1 MRARRHACI
10 ALHLEEQRVFGMV
23 DPRRQSDGVALP
35 ELAGPGLHQRP
46 RMGARSGHRPP
57 ARPYAAACVCMDR
70 RCAAPA
76 ATGRIHHARHSLTDH
91 ISCGRSNNVHPT
103 VTMTLLREEPESS
116 TFLLVVLV
124 RLRANGCGATPI
136 SSRGHRAN
144 VGIMVCTIRVKNPSI
159 RRHSPLQHSILPS
172 WPSIEPPYDWSAGNV
187 RSRLRD
193 PHRSVLRAHVSDR
206 EGGRA
211 LVSVENA
218 AGLVVSVLLLGYL
231 VAALLFPE
239 RF

>member
-1 MRARRHACI
+1 MGQTQLRADCGQ
-10 ALHLEEQRVFGMV
+10 ALSGLSLDARVPPSEDWGTRSV
-23 DPRRQSDGVALP
+23 QLNNVAVTDLGT
-35 ELAGPGLHQRP
+35 LLTRLGTL
-46 RMGARSGHRPP
+46 
-57 ARPYAAACVCMDR
+57 VTD
-70 RCAAPA
+70 
-76 ATGRIHHARHSLTDH
+76 HARHSLTDH

-124 RLRANGCGATPI
+124 RLRTNGCGATPI

>member
-1 MRARRHACI
+1 VRHGQSRSIRRRFLLQRTADPVPHVGGTGPAVDRA
-10 ALHLEEQRVFGMV
+10 L
-23 DPRRQSDGVALP
+23 S
-35 ELAGPGLHQRP
+35 
-46 RMGARSGHRPP
+46 
-57 ARPYAAACVCMDR
+57 
-70 RCAAPA
+70 
-76 ATGRIHHARHSLTDH
+76 ATITSKNDSRHSVWYSRNRCHQAQLTHAISMQLD
-91 ISCGRSNNVHPT
+91 ISCGRSNSVHLT

-116 TFLLVVLV
+116 VFRLVVLV
-124 RLRANGCGATPI
+124 RLRTNGCGATPI

-144 VGIMVCTIRVKNPSI
+144 VGVMVCTIRVKNPSI

-172 WPSIEPPYDWSAGNV
+172 WSSIKPPDDWSAGNV

-211 LVSVENA
+211 VVSVENA